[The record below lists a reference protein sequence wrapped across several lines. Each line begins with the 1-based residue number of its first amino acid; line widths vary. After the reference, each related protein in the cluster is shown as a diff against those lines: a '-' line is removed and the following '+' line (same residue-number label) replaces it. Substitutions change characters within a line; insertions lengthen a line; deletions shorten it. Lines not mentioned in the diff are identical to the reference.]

1 MVFWSKVV
9 VSTRVVIGTKVVIGN
24 KVVVANKEVVGS
36 RVVEVTNEV
45 RAKVASNCWLVPR
58 WLSLPS

>member
-1 MVFWSKVV
+1 MVVSNKVV
-9 VSTRVVIGTKVVIGN
+9 VGN

-45 RAKVASNCWLVPR
+45 SAKVASNCWLVPR

>member
-1 MVFWSKVV
+1 MVV
-9 VSTRVVIGTKVVIGN
+9 GN

-36 RVVEVTNEV
+36 RVVEVTNGNEV
-45 RAKVASNCWLVPR
+45 RAKVTSNCWLVPR